1 MALSKK
7 SILADEAGEELP
19 SPVAISVGDEII
31 WSANAGRVSS
41 GLMLG
46 TMIAEKKTVSI
57 SWGILTSAEVKDL
70 ESKIPAGFIK
80 LHILGQLFSV
90 YRGTLNKEVL
100 GYIGDGTFYYRSA
113 STDII
118 ER

>member
-1 MALSKK
+1 MALKK
-7 SILADEAGEELP
+7 NSILADEAGEELP

-46 TMIAEKKTVSI
+46 TIIAEKKSVNI
-57 SWGILTSAEVKDL
+57 SWGILTDAEARIL
-70 ESKIPAGFIK
+70 ERKIPAGFIK
-80 LHILGQLFSV
+80 LHILGQLYSV
-90 YRGTLNKEVL
+90 YRGTLNKEAL
-100 GYIGDGTFYYRSA
+100 GYVGDGIFYYRSA
-113 STDII
+113 TTDII